1 MGPIDKIKFKDIYNI
16 YDSLSVLLLHILQI
30 LHNMQ
35 ACLAE
40 RIGKC
45 WYPQELDMESSIY
58 TGCIYDFGSSMQACL
73 AERIGNCWYPQE
85 FDMES
90 LIYTGCIYDFGSEG
104 RGFVERGGTM
114 ERGLNKAFTVNYS
127 FEGHFG

>member
-1 MGPIDKIKFKDIYNI
+1 MGPIDKIKFKDI

-35 ACLAE
+35 
-40 RIGKC
+40 
-45 WYPQELDMESSIY
+45 
-58 TGCIYDFGSSMQACL
+58 TCL

-90 LIYTGCIYDFGSEG
+90 SIYTGCIYDFGSEG
-104 RGFVERGGTM
+104 RGFVEKGGTI